1 MSKRRYLCN
10 LCSCFDQDGGREDG
24 AQVEQVVSAL
34 NKAWR
39 QVKQSLRQHEDEAEK
54 TSLHDEEYTSLLEA
68 ARASIYDIGQLVEE
82 INQPINQDT
91 AQDVHKCCQ
100 VPKNS

>member
-1 MSKRRYLCN
+1 M
-10 LCSCFDQDGGREDG
+10 
-24 AQVEQVVSAL
+24 EQVVSAL

-39 QVKQSLRQHEDEAEK
+39 QVKQTLRHHEDEAEK

-100 VPKNS
+100 VPQNPQCSIHTCSPHPVYHLPALW